1 MMAES
6 LKNSVNF
13 LLNNKESQANEYF
26 FNDAIKKLKPEDRAL
41 PQVNI
46 NVFKLLLFIKK
57 VFFLIVYYKKYL
69 QSILVC
75 TMSICDTIQYIGGVE
90 RCKGISQ

>member
-1 MMAES
+1 MMAET

-41 PQVNI
+41 PQVI
-46 NVFKLLLFIKK
+46 T
-57 VFFLIVYYKKYL
+57 FFV
-69 QSILVC
+69 SIFLYGL
-75 TMSICDTIQYIGGVE
+75 M
-90 RCKGISQ
+90 

>member
-1 MMAES
+1 MAES

-26 FNDAIKKLKPEDRAL
+26 FNDAIKKLKSEDRAL

-46 NVFKLLLFIKK
+46 HMFR
-57 VFFLIVYYKKYL
+57 YYYNCYNYN
-69 QSILVC
+69 INF
-75 TMSICDTIQYIGGVE
+75 
-90 RCKGISQ
+90 

>member
-1 MMAES
+1 MMAET

-41 PQVNI
+41 PQVNTY
-46 NVFKLLLFIKK
+46 LLCYYYYIFS
-57 VFFLIVYYKKYL
+57 FL
-69 QSILVC
+69 
-75 TMSICDTIQYIGGVE
+75 
-90 RCKGISQ
+90 

>member
-46 NVFKLLLFIKK
+46 
-57 VFFLIVYYKKYL
+57 
-69 QSILVC
+69 
-75 TMSICDTIQYIGGVE
+75 YIFNL
-90 RCKGISQ
+90 